1 MQEPSPR
8 KSRLAI
14 AAGLVAAVVIG
25 GLGFLIGRGS
35 VAEREVAAPAAM
47 PTIAPERPKV
57 GPLALERAELLALA
71 DSAADAAASGG
82 DASAQVTAMAG
93 RRFDLVLPFGCDG
106 PDDPKSTADL
116 RWHYEPDQK
125 TLRISVNPER
135 WPVEEWGL
143 APAASDDA
151 MLQGFWIPRPWSSAT
166 RCPEIAAARP
176 TPSPMAT
183 PAKALAPAPSTSA
196 TAPAPVEAAE
206 HTLAI
211 ARLVKDDR
219 SARSRPFEI
228 VQRID
233 LDGADQARGFRL
245 RVIGR
250 IDPASGMAPI
260 RCIQPGGAQ
269 QRPRCLIA
277 ATFTELR
284 IENPLDNKV
293 LATWPLGELERGVD

>member
-8 KSRLAI
+8 TSRLAI
-14 AAGLVAAVVIG
+14 AAGVVVAAVIG

-35 VAEREVAAPAAM
+35 VADQEPAVPTAP
-47 PTIAPERPKV
+47 PTIAPAPPKV

-71 DSAADAAASGG
+71 GSASDAAASGV
-82 DASAQVTAMAG
+82 AVPAQVHAMAG
-93 RRFDLVLPFGCDG
+93 RRFDLVLPFGCGG
-106 PDDPKSTADL
+106 PDDPRSREDL
-116 RWHYEPDQK
+116 RWHYEPDK
-125 TLRISVNPER
+125 RTLRITVNPER
-135 WPVEEWGL
+135 WPMESWGL
-143 APAASDDA
+143 DGSASGEA

-166 RCPEIAAARP
+166 RCPAIVSAPLASATTTAVP
-176 TPSPMAT
+176 PPSP
-183 PAKALAPAPSTSA
+183 PTSA
-196 TAPAPVEAAE
+196 AGPARAKEPE

-233 LDGADQARGFRL
+233 LDRSAEALGFRL

-250 IDPASGMAPI
+250 IDSFVGVAPI
-260 RCIQPGGAQ
+260 HCIQPGGAA
-269 QRPRCLIA
+269 QRPHCMIA

-284 IENPLDNKV
+284 IENPLDDKV
-293 LATWPLGELERGVD
+293 LATWPLGELERMVD